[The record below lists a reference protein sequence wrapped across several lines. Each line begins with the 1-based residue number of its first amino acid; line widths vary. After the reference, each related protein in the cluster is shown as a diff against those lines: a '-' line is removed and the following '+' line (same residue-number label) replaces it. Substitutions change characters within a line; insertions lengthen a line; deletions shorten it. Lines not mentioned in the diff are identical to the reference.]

1 VDAAFPEHLLINDF
15 RSISW
20 PRRDALAETPL
31 IHYPARKH
39 LTPLPD
45 ARVEAYYDLIAAGAF
60 ASPATVSNEKED
72 FAESL
77 STFTHTMIRGRPWEL
92 EVHRDGKLVR
102 TLHTCWAEPRCSR
115 KRAIIELLL
124 ERWSND

>member
-1 VDAAFPEHLLINDF
+1 
-15 RSISW
+15 
-20 PRRDALAETPL
+20 LANTPL
-31 IHYPARKH
+31 IHYPSRKH

-45 ARVEAYYDLIAAGAF
+45 ARVEAYYDLIATGPF

-77 STFTHTMIRGRPWEL
+77 STFMHTIIRGRPWEL

-102 TLHTCWAEPRCSR
+102 QLHTCWTEPRCSR
-115 KRAIIELLL
+115 KREIIETLLQ
-124 ERWSND
+124 RWSNE